1 MLAPLVPAALCLIA
15 SGAPRTTGAYVPAGI
30 ADCFEQGGCSGLD
43 LEFAPFLRFAEG
55 ALTVDWITE
64 SATVRARGTP
74 RGLEFQRDP
83 AGPWKALAWRVL
95 PDGAVETDAFLQGAR
110 DRVRWIADDP
120 DALARQWEERWT
132 AAQLARLS
140 GTWGSG
146 PAAITIRRDGV
157 EQRGLLHRV
166 IARPCFERCVG
177 PAFHVCL
184 VRRPSSRPATAP
196 ADPLDAWVLREER
209 LEPVERGK
217 DPCDAFRWPSV
228 EGFEPHGSPL
238 LRRTLPPK
246 AKNPM
251 GIPQETVAKA
261 VAARARVEACVQG
274 ASPAPVDLSVTVQP
288 CGLPSKVSV
297 KGVDGQAA
305 ACLEKLL
312 WGLILPPAE
321 WGAPPTQVDVR
332 VELPSR

>member
-1 MLAPLVPAALCLIA
+1 MLAPLIPAALCLMA
-15 SGAPRTTGAYVPAGI
+15 SGAPRTTGAWVPAGI

-43 LEFAPFLRFAEG
+43 LESAPFLRFAEG

-64 SATVRARGTP
+64 SATVRVRGTP

-83 AGPWKALAWRVL
+83 AGPWKALAWHVL
-95 PDGAVETDAFLQGAR
+95 PDGAVETDAFLQGGL

-120 DALARQWEERWT
+120 DALARRWEERWT
-132 AAQLARLS
+132 AAQLARTS

-146 PAAITIRRDGV
+146 SAAVTVRRDGV
-157 EQRGLLHRV
+157 EQGGLLHQV
-166 IARPCFERCVG
+166 IARPCLERCLG

-184 VRRPSSRPATAP
+184 VRRPSSTPATAT
-196 ADPLDAWVLREER
+196 ADLLDAWVLREEG
-209 LEPVERGK
+209 LEPVERAK
-217 DPCDAFRWPSV
+217 DLCDAARWLSV
-228 EGFEPHGSPL
+228 EAFEPRGSPP
-238 LRRTLPPK
+238 LRRTRPPT
-246 AKNPM
+246 AKPSR
-251 GIPQETVAKA
+251 GIAQETVAKA
-261 VAARARVEACVQG
+261 VTVRARLEPCVQG
-274 ASPAPVDLSVTVQP
+274 ASLVPVDLSITVQP
-288 CGLPSKVSV
+288 SGLPSRVSV
-297 KGVDGQAA
+297 KGVDGPAA